1 MRQFTAICWQYTW
14 QYLASFVAA
23 SGACMAVLG
32 SYRLTFAS
40 MNLQAPERIE
50 NYIAGGLQAP
60 LNGQYVDNVN
70 PATGA
75 VYGQI
80 PDSDGSDIEEAVG
93 AAKAAFPSWST
104 TPAEER
110 FKVLNRIAELIDQN
124 LDALALA
131 ESNDNGKPLWL
142 SKKVDIPRASS
153 NFRFFATGIMHM
165 STESHSMEDKAIN
178 YTLRQPIGV
187 VGCISPWNLPLYLFT
202 WKIAPAL
209 AAGNCVIAKPSEV
222 TPMTG
227 YLLSLICQEAGL
239 PAGVLNIVHG
249 GGSKCGAAIVAH
261 PEIKAI
267 SFTGSTRAGK
277 DIAATAAPMF
287 KKLSLELGGKNPN
300 IIFADCD
307 WDKMMR
313 TTLQSSFANQGQ
325 ICLCGSRVLVEES
338 VYEKFKEEFVAR
350 AKKLTVGDPLDENS
364 RQGAVVSKVHF
375 DKVMSC
381 IELAKQEGGTL
392 LLGGN
397 AVQPEGRCKDGYFI
411 EPTIFE
417 GLGAACRTNMEE
429 IFGPVVTLQSFK
441 TEEEALML
449 ANTSD
454 YGLSATIWTQDVTR
468 ANRVA
473 AKVHSGIIW
482 VNCWLLRDLR
492 TPFGG
497 FKNSGVGRE
506 GGWDALRFFTEPKN
520 VCIEL

>member
-1 MRQFTAICWQYTW
+1 
-14 QYLASFVAA
+14 
-23 SGACMAVLG
+23 
-32 SYRLTFAS
+32 
-40 MNLQAPERIE
+40 MNLSAPSKID
-50 NYIAGGLQAP
+50 NYIGGTFQAP
-60 LNGQYVDNVN
+60 LNGKYIDNVN

-75 VYGQI
+75 VYSQT
-80 PDSDGSDIEEAVG
+80 PDSDASDINLAVEA
-93 AAKAAFPSWST
+93 ARAAFPAWST

-110 FKVLNRIAELIDQN
+110 FKVLNKIAELIDEN

-131 ESNDNGKPLWL
+131 ETNDNGKPLWL

-153 NFRFFATGIMHM
+153 NFRFFATGLMHF
-165 STESHSMEDKAIN
+165 SAESHNMEGRAIN
-178 YTLRQPIGV
+178 YTLRQPIGI

-227 YLLSLICQEAGL
+227 YLLSIICIEAGL
-239 PAGVLNIVHG
+239 PDGVLNIVHG
-249 GGSKCGAAIVAH
+249 TGPACGSAIVKH

-277 DIAATAAPMF
+277 EIASIAAPMF
-287 KKLSLELGGKNPN
+287 KKISLELGGKNPN

-307 WDKMMR
+307 WEKMMR

-325 ICLCGSRVLVEES
+325 ICLCGSRVLVEEGIF
-338 VYEKFKEEFVAR
+338 EKFKEEFIAR
-350 AKKLTVGDPLDENS
+350 AAKLTVGDPLAENT
-364 RQGAVVSKVHF
+364 RQGAVVSKMHF
-375 DKVMSC
+375 EKVLSC
-381 IELAKQEGGTL
+381 ITLAKEEGGKI

-397 AVQPEGRCKDGYFI
+397 AVKGEGRCANGYFI
-411 EPTIFE
+411 EPTIIE
-417 GLGAACRTNMEE
+417 GLGPDCRTNMEE

-454 YGLSATIWTQDVTR
+454 YGLSATIWTQDVSR
-468 ANRVA
+468 ANRMA
-473 AKVHSGIIW
+473 ANVHSGIIW

-506 GGWDALRFFTEPKN
+506 GGWEALRFFTEPKN

>member
-1 MRQFTAICWQYTW
+1 MDLRI
-14 QYLASFVAA
+14 
-23 SGACMAVLG
+23 
-32 SYRLTFAS
+32 
-40 MNLQAPERIE
+40 PEKIA
-50 NYIAGGLQAP
+50 NYIGGSLSAP
-60 LNGQYVDNVN
+60 INGKYMDNVN
-70 PATGA
+70 PATGE
-75 VYGQI
+75 VYSQI
-80 PDSDGSDIEEAVG
+80 PDSDSSDVEEAVG
-93 AAKAAFPSWST
+93 AAKAAFAGWST

-110 FKVLNRIAELIDQN
+110 FKILNRIAELIDQN

-131 ESNDNGKPLWL
+131 ETNDNGKPLWL

-153 NFRFFATGIMHM
+153 NFRFFATGLMHF
-165 STESHSMEDKAIN
+165 STESHNMENGTVN

-227 YLLSLICQEAGL
+227 YLLSVICKEAGL

-249 GGSKCGAAIVAH
+249 NGPNCGSAIVAH

-287 KKLSLELGGKNPN
+287 KKISLELGGKNPN
-300 IIFADCD
+300 LIFADCD
-307 WDKMMR
+307 WDKMM
-313 TTLQSSFANQGQ
+313 
-325 ICLCGSRVLVEES
+325 ICLCGSRILIEES
-338 VYEKFKEEFVAR
+338 IYEKFKAEFVER

-375 DKVMSC
+375 DKVISC
-381 IELAKQEGGTL
+381 IETAKEEGGKI

-397 AVQPEGRCKDGYFI
+397 AIKGTGRCENGYFI
-411 EPTIFE
+411 EPTIIE
-417 GLGAACRTNMEE
+417 GLGPSCRTNMEE

-441 TEEEALML
+441 MEDEALQL
-449 ANTSD
+449 ANASD
-454 YGLSATIWTQDVTR
+454 YGLAATIWTQDVSR
-468 ANRVA
+468 ANRMA

-506 GGWDALRFFTEPKN
+506 GGWEALKFFTDVKN
-520 VCIEL
+520 VCIDL